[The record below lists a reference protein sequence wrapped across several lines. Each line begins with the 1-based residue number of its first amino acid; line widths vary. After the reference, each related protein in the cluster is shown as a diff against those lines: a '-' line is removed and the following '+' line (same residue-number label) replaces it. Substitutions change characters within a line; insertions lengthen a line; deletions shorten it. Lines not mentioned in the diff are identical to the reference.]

1 MERRRDIRYGLRA
14 IAVFAWEDSDHR
26 RFEGEGVTGDI
37 SVTNAYII
45 SQICPPRDATVQ
57 MVILLPRIPD
67 TDLTVTIQMEA
78 KVVRVDSYASLKKR
92 TGFAISTPE
101 PGVSGFQMACIRDDE
116 TMREYRAKAG

>member
-1 MERRRDIRYGLRA
+1 MERRRDIRYGLKA
-14 IAVFAWEDSDHR
+14 IAIFAWEDSNHR

-37 SVTNAYII
+37 SVANAYII

-57 MVILLPRIPD
+57 MVILLPRIPE

-78 KVVRVDSYASLKKR
+78 KVVRVEFSSGLRKR
-92 TGFAISTPE
+92 NGFAISPPV

-116 TMREYRAKAG
+116 TIREYRAKAG